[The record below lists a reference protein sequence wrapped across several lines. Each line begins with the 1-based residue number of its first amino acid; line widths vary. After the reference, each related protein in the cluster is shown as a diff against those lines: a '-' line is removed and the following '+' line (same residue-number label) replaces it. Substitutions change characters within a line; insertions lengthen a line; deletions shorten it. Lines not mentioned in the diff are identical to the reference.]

1 MTEFPATSADGT
13 KKGSGNIG
21 QPMPQNVQTNT
32 TLWNKHK
39 HQGLGLAL
47 DVAAGS
53 SEEKCGLKYVMH
65 SLAGPVWTLDQDN
78 ST

>member
-1 MTEFPATSADGT
+1 MTEFPATSADRT
-13 KKGSGNIG
+13 KKRSGYIG
-21 QPMPQNVQTNT
+21 QTMPQNVQTNT

-53 SEEKCGLKYVMH
+53 QEAECALKYVIH
-65 SLAGPVWTLDQDN
+65 IQGASLDFRP
-78 ST
+78 